1 MSWLKNSYVRDH
13 SFFVGG
19 RGGRWF
25 LGGGGHP
32 KMFEVKG
39 GPSQKLR
46 GGGGSCR
53 YMYLLEGDTQGKI
66 ERGSHAKVFRDN

>member
-1 MSWLKNSYVRDH
+1 MAENLLRKGPFIFCGWE
-13 SFFVGG
+13 GG
-19 RGGRWF
+19 EVVS
-25 LGGGGHP
+25 GGGGHP

-53 YMYLLEGDTQGKI
+53 YMYLFEGDTQGKI
-66 ERGSHAKVFRDN
+66 GRGSHAKVFRDN